1 MANCITSG
9 GNLPCCFSG
18 HVPDSS
24 PGLCVDAAPPVSQ
37 VMVFTYLRLA
47 KLFSD
52 YQSRLCCVQA
62 RLQAISILIYS
73 HTVQVGGLAAVAD
86 S

>member
-1 MANCITSG
+1 
-9 GNLPCCFSG
+9 
-18 HVPDSS
+18 
-24 PGLCVDAAPPVSQ
+24 
-37 VMVFTYLRLA
+37 MVFTYLRLA

-73 HTVQVGGLAAVAD
+73 HTVQVRTKEHRWVRPCYGTGEGALSRKMACRAR
-86 S
+86 